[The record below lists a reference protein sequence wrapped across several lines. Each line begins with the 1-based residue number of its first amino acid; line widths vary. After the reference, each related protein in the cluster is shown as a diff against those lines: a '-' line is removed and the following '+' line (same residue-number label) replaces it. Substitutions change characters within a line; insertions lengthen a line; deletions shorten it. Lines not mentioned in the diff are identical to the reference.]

1 MDVLRVD
8 FISKLEY
15 IMETPV
21 EIPEGV
27 TLEQLV
33 QIYNKQ
39 KEHLAKRRE
48 WFKTEEGREYNRQK
62 AAVYYDRNKEKVLA
76 KAKTR
81 YEGDK
86 ERHNAVS
93 LASYYKKKEEKAL
106 AEKRRIEQAVESLLK
121 SGGGDL
127 EFSPQPSDQSLGRL
141 QPFSG

>member
-62 AAVYYDRNKEKVLA
+62 AAGYYDRNKEKVLA

-106 AEKRRIEQAVESLLK
+106 AEKRRIEEAVESLLK

-127 EFSPQPSDQSLGRL
+127 EFSPQPSD
-141 QPFSG
+141 

>member
-1 MDVLRVD
+1 MEDLRVD
-8 FISKLEY
+8 FISKLKY

-21 EIPEGV
+21 QLPDGV
-27 TLEQLV
+27 SLEHLV
-33 QIYNKQ
+33 QMYTKQ

-86 ERHNAVS
+86 ERHNAAS

-106 AEKRRIEQAVESLLK
+106 AEKRRIEEAVETLLK
-121 SGGGDL
+121 SGSGDL
-127 EFSPQPSDQSLGRL
+127 RTPLDDEN
-141 QPFSG
+141 

>member
-21 EIPEGV
+21 ERPEGV

-106 AEKRRIEQAVESLLK
+106 AEKRRIEEAVESLLK

-127 EFSPQPSDQSLGRL
+127 EFSPQPSD
-141 QPFSG
+141 